1 MGYYTDYTLNVQPH
15 EGDAKCI
22 DAIAKLI
29 ENEVEK
35 IGIFGDGSVSDGW
48 YANAKWYD
56 YHEDMTLLSKKF
68 PNVIF
73 YLEGDGEDSEDIWGR
88 YYFNGMVMYGAV
100 VIERYDFDEK
110 KLVKSDTQEW
120 ERYSSEI

>member
-73 YLEGDGEDSEDIWGR
+73 YLEGMEKTVKISGEDIISMAWLC
-88 YYFNGMVMYGAV
+88 MVP
-100 VIERYDFDEK
+100 
-110 KLVKSDTQEW
+110 LL
-120 ERYSSEI
+120 